1 MGTAEIV
8 QVLLKH
14 FAEVNAQDEEGITPL
29 HLACMGANTEVVKAL
44 MTRQELLI
52 ELKDSQGNTP
62 IHLAAQSL
70 ADEILIML
78 IERQPSVVTATN
90 NAGKNCIDIFTHKG
104 EQAGKQKRVQ
114 AAMEKIEALIEAQQ
128 PQSDPRDEEVGI
140 E

>member
-62 IHLAAQSL
+62 VHLAAQSL

-78 IERQPSVVTATN
+78 IERQPSVVTAVN
-90 NAGKNCIDIFTHKG
+90 NAGKNCIDIFIDKG
-104 EQAGKQKRVQ
+104 EKAGKQKRVQ
-114 AAMEKIEALIEAQQ
+114 AAMEKIEALIESQQ
-128 PQSDPRDEEVGI
+128 PQCDPRDEEVGI